1 MRKKLLLLENH
12 DCALKKVEEIKVV
25 NAVWNTKTIYHK
37 IKVFHRQEDLRKS
50 RQM

>member
-12 DCALKKVEEIKVV
+12 ACPLKKVEEIKVV
-25 NAVWNTKTIYHK
+25 NAVWNTKTIHHK
-37 IKVFHRQEDLRKS
+37 FKVFQRQEDLRKS